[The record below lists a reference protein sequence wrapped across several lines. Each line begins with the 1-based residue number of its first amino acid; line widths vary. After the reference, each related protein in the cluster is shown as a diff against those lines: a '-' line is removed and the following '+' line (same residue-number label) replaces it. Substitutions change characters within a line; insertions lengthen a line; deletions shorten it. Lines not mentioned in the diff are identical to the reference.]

1 MCERINICAKSVFI
15 YSVIRPFLTERYRNW
30 SSKAGTLRQKVTF
43 CGYGVRSKK
52 TCKLSENSSRP
63 CSPTLGQ
70 VDWFSWTETFPL
82 SQPVPPNLKTPL
94 SLSHLSHE
102 DLKTPLSLSHLSHVL
117 QPVPTCPIWLS
128 HSSFPNSLFLDH
140 FLGFSLSF
148 HFSKVRKTLLTEIFS
163 SKYYHVGES
172 KQLTNFQE
180 KIGDNRDNTLEH
192 MSMFCLEFNSSTL
205 WHINTL
211 NKLCL
216 KVHTLYVSL
225 THCHIPRR
233 GSHHTPFRDIS
244 HESGTPKPWAGSAS
258 LTSLADMDLGDISSG
273 CTKWRK
279 FTRAHNWAW

>member
-1 MCERINICAKSVFI
+1 MQWNSLYTGFHRESAFVREIPNPTTSQGPTPWLVLILWVDK
-15 YSVIRPFLTERYRNW
+15 LTW
-30 SSKAGTLRQKVTF
+30 QAVT
-43 CGYGVRSKK
+43 CQ
-52 TCKLSENSSRP
+52 SR
-63 CSPTLGQ
+63 GR
-70 VDWFSWTETFPL
+70 DGAFPL

-225 THCHIPRR
+225 THCHILHR
-233 GSHHTPFRDIS
+233 GSHHRPVRD
-244 HESGTPKPWAGSAS
+244 
-258 LTSLADMDLGDISSG
+258 TSLARRNHEPVALRSLLWL
-273 CTKWRK
+273 TW
-279 FTRAHNWAW
+279 T